1 MSNLCLHVFV
11 ERHLLRMKIDQYLIV
26 IFQDKT
32 SSTRMMG
39 SSFILTQLLRVP
51 RQAVSL
57 PQVSER
63 CTSTILTLLMKQH

>member
-11 ERHLLRMKIDQYLIV
+11 ERHLLRVKIDQYLIV

-51 RQAVSL
+51 QQAVSL